1 MSVPHTRAV
10 LFADVTGSVRLYEEL
25 GDELA
30 QASIGER
37 LGDIEAATREHG
49 GRTVKH
55 LGDGLMCAFAA
66 ADDAVRA
73 AHAMQLRPT
82 EQHGGSEIGIH
93 VGAHYGPVLEM
104 DGDLY
109 GDSVNVAS
117 RIASVAKAGQIVVT
131 RELADRLCEE
141 LRGSVRRLG
150 NVVVRGRREPVEM
163 FEYVWEPV
171 EELTIIQQTLATEPV
186 ARLRVTAAGRER
198 RLDGAG
204 SGSLTLGR
212 DAGSDI
218 VIADP
223 AASRRHARIERRRD
237 TFVVVD
243 HSANG
248 TWVANAG
255 ETERCLRREELML
268 RFSGRIALG
277 RPTTDPS
284 ATVIEFHCE

>member
-1 MSVPHTRAV
+1 MGVPHTRAV

-25 GDELA
+25 GDERA

-37 LGDIEAATREHG
+37 LRDIDAAIREHG

-66 ADDAVRA
+66 ADEAVRA
-73 AHAMQLRPT
+73 AHAMQLPPT
-82 EQHGGSEIGIH
+82 EQRRGREIGIH
-93 VGAHYGPVLEM
+93 VGGHYGPVLEL

-150 NVVVRGRREPVEM
+150 SVVVRGRREPVQI
-163 FEYVWEPV
+163 FEYIWEPV

-186 ARLRVTAAGRER
+186 ARLRVVAAGRDR
-198 RLDGAG
+198 WLDGTGVDA
-204 SGSLTLGR
+204 LTLGR

-223 AASRRHARIERRRD
+223 AASRRHARIERRRG

-255 ETERCLRREELML
+255 ELERCVRREELML
-268 RFSGRIALG
+268 RSRGRIALG
-277 RPTTDPS
+277 RPTTDPG
-284 ATVIEFHCE
+284 ATVIEFHSE